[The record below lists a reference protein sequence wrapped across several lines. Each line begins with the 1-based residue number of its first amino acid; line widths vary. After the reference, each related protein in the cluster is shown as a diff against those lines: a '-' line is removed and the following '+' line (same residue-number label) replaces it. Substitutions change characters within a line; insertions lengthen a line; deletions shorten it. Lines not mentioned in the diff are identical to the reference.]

1 MDRKIIAINAYK
13 KGMSMNQ
20 AGKLVGAVGQS
31 VKSWLVAAGVEIRY
45 SRPTYSKKTIEDAL
59 SLYIENELSAEQVAK
74 KMKLKTHTV
83 KQWLRDRGLFR
94 TMSEAACLHISGGG
108 GQPQVRG
115 SKLWYVKEG
124 CGSKIRA
131 DSSYEYIRMQQLDS
145 DEDVLQWERCVD
157 AIQYTDPFGKLKTY
171 NPDFKVLR
179 KSKGWVVE
187 EVKPKALVRKKINQ
201 LKAFAA
207 SVYYKN
213 QAIEY
218 VFITEDE
225 IGYVKSM
232 GSMLMTIEESK
243 ERAKLMR
250 RERIKRMS
258 PEDKKEYTAKNTARH
273 KKWRDSKKTNKE

>member
-1 MDRKIIAINAYK
+1 
-13 KGMSMNQ
+13 MNQ

-31 VKSWLVAAGVEIRY
+31 VKSWLEAAGVEIRY

-157 AIQYTDPFGKLKTY
+157 TIQYTDPFGKLKTY

-179 KSKGWVVE
+179 KSKGLVVE

-232 GSMLMTIEESK
+232 GSMLMTKEEAK

-250 RERIKRMS
+250 RERFKRMS
-258 PEDKKEYTAKNTARH
+258 PEEKKEYNAKNTARQ